1 MYEERFSSEQDGK
14 GGEDSESAHQNREPN
29 DQDEDDDDEGHVA
42 SSVLPASNAED
53 ATSGEDARNNDAN
66 DDDRHEE
73 GKPAGG
79 EIVISISARSRDLM
93 DTMVDAAVGKG
104 GYISRKDRATAR
116 AKVLDA
122 LLRDAEMEA
131 EKLPPP
137 KAPGESEKGRQYEGS
152 HLVRVRLGSKNIGS
166 NLDGHVLLQRISKL
180 HTKVPLGTNS
190 NPGMAINTLVVG
202 TLLRAEHPP
211 PHVLFSHLMAN
222 GKCPIPPPHMMMGHP
237 MMRPPFLPPF
247 GPMPPSLPGQSDMR
261 YPGGLIQGSGRGS
274 QHQAQ
279 QQRQQNAGANNGSH
293 NNMDSGNQGGGGG
306 GGAAMGGADKHKKG
320 QKLFA
325 HVLHPLSEFSTDQ
338 LMSELTRRGLQLLPD
353 GPIAPQ
359 PQRKETRTKK
369 SQSSKKRGHPEHAD
383 MHQPEGLPGMFGGGG
398 GGGMGDADQ
407 LRNKRRKDGNT
418 NHDLGGGD
426 GMDGGGMGGGGGA
439 GVNNPF
445 MLGPGSF
452 AASIGS
458 VPHQPQ
464 YTPYSN
470 LSTSS
475 FQNPGSS
482 SGSGSAPNLNY
493 HQNLGNAGHHQNLGN
508 PVHHQNLGN
517 PGHHQNLGSVHHQN
531 LGNPAHHQNLG
542 NTAQQYM
549 PQEPFPSM
557 PSIQQANNFGHL
569 GMHMGGQQN
578 ANASGVNVPVQV
590 LHHNPN
596 L

>member
-1 MYEERFSSEQDGK
+1 MYEERFSEQGGR
-14 GGEDSESAHQNREPN
+14 GGEDSESAQNREPN
-29 DQDEDDDDEGHVA
+29 DEDEEEGHVA

-53 ATSGEDARNNDAN
+53 ATSGEDARNDAAN

-73 GKPAGG
+73 GKPVGG

-137 KAPGESEKGRQYEGS
+137 KAPGESEKGRQYDGS

-180 HTKVPLGTNS
+180 HVKVPLGTNS

-211 PHVLFSHLMAN
+211 PHVLFGHLMAN

-247 GPMPPSLPGQSDMR
+247 GPMQPSLPGQPDMR
-261 YPGGLIQGSGRGS
+261 YPGSLMQGGGRAN

-279 QQRQQNAGANNGSH
+279 QQRQPNAPANNNSH
-293 NNMDSGNQGGGGG
+293 NNMDNGNQGGGGAG
-306 GGAAMGGADKHKKG
+306 SSSMGGADTHKKG

-325 HVLHPLSEFSTDQ
+325 HVLHPLSEFSTEQ

-353 GPIAPQ
+353 GPITPQ

-369 SQSSKKRGHPEHAD
+369 SQSAKKRSHPDHPD
-383 MHQPEGLPGMFGGGG
+383 MHQPESLPGMFGGGM
-398 GGGMGDADQ
+398 MGDADQ
-407 LRNKRRKDGNT
+407 LRKKRKDGN
-418 NHDLGGGD
+418 NHDLVGGD
-426 GMDGGGMGGGGGA
+426 GMDAMAGGGQ
-439 GVNNPF
+439 NNPF
-445 MLGPGSF
+445 MLGAGSF

-475 FQNPGSS
+475 FQNTGSNN
-482 SGSGSAPNLNY
+482 APNLNY
-493 HQNLGNAGHHQNLGN
+493 HQNLGNT
-508 PVHHQNLGN
+508 VHHQNLGN
-517 PGHHQNLGSVHHQN
+517 PGHHQNLGSAVHHQN
-531 LGNPAHHQNLG
+531 LGNPAHHPNLG
-542 NTAQQYM
+542 NPSQQYV

-557 PSIQQANNFGHL
+557 PSMQQTNNFSHL
-569 GMHMGGQQN
+569 GMHMAGQPN
-578 ANASGVNVPVQV
+578 SNASGVNVPVQV